1 MFLLS
6 VFLPLISFL
15 SCIFLNGLIKDKI
28 VNAVSCIL
36 MIFSTL
42 FSIVSFI
49 VFKLN
54 GDQSYILTNWISSG
68 SLNIDWSLNL
78 NLLTISMIIMVNF
91 ISTIIHIYSVGY
103 MSKDP
108 KRVIFMGYLGLF
120 TFFML
125 FLVSSSNLIQLFVGW
140 EGVGLTSYLLIG
152 FWSYKE
158 EANKAS
164 LKAFIANRIGD
175 FGLLISLFTIFIVF
189 GTININEILLL
200 VNSHSQS
207 YFNFFGF
214 EVHSITL
221 IVIMMFIGCMGK
233 SAQFGLHVWLPDAME
248 GPTPVSA
255 LIHAA
260 TMVTA
265 GVFLLILMSPLIE
278 TSPVAKDLIL
288 IIGSITCLFA
298 SCVAIFQNDI
308 KRIIAYST
316 CSQLGYMFMAVGV
329 SAYSV
334 AYFHLLS
341 HAFFK
346 ALLFLGAGSV
356 IHSMSDE
363 QNIKKM
369 GGIYNKIPLTYVSM
383 LIGSLALMGLPFLS
397 GYFSKDL
404 ILEFIYLSDNNLKM
418 LAFSIGI
425 FGVLLTTIYS
435 SRLIIHVFHRNNLSD
450 EKVYAHLHESPP
462 IMIFPLVILAFFSI
476 FFGMIS
482 HHYFAGPYLND
493 IWSNLMHVNNDINQA
508 YSVGEIPKLI
518 KKLPLMMIFFG
529 VFIIFLLYFKF
540 TKINDLIKT
549 KFSLLIKFFYN
560 KCYIDELYDVIII
573 KPTIYLGKGFWK
585 SIDTDLIDNLG
596 PNGISR
602 LVGSFGSIV
611 SKLQSGYLY
620 HYVLSVII
628 GLTLFISIYIYIF

>member
-1 MFLLS
+1 MVLS
-6 VFLPLISFL
+6 TICS
-15 SCIFLNGLIKDKI
+15 IFAFIFFYLNGEKSLVI
-28 VNAVSCIL
+28 
-36 MIFSTL
+36 
-42 FSIVSFI
+42 
-49 VFKLN
+49 
-54 GDQSYILTNWISSG
+54 TNWISSG
-68 SLNIDWSLNL
+68 SLNVDWSLNL
-78 NLLTISMIIMVNF
+78 NLLTATMIIMVNF
-91 ISTIIHIYSVGY
+91 VSTMIHVYSVGY

-108 KRVIFMGYLGLF
+108 RRIIFMGYLGLF

-152 FWSYKE
+152 FWSHKD

-164 LKAFIANRIGD
+164 LKAFVANRVGD

-214 EVHSITL
+214 QVHSITL
-221 IVIMMFIGCMGK
+221 IVVTMFVGCMGK

-278 TSPVAKDLIL
+278 TSKFSQNLIL
-288 IIGSITCLFA
+288 LVGTITCLFA

-316 CSQLGYMFMAVGV
+316 CSQLGYMFMAIGV

-363 QNIKKM
+363 QDIKKM
-369 GGIYNKIPLTYVSM
+369 GGIYNRIPLTYTSV

-404 ILEFIYLSDNNLKM
+404 ILEFIYLSDSDFKIF
-418 LAFSIGI
+418 AFGIGI
-425 FGVLLTTIYS
+425 FGVFLTSLYS
-435 SRLIIHVFHRNNLSD
+435 SRLLIRVFHGENNSD
-450 EKVYAHLHESPP
+450 EKVYAHIHESPM
-462 IMIFPLVILAFFSI
+462 IMLVPVVILAFFSI
-476 FFGMIS
+476 FFGMIF
-482 HHYFAGPYLND
+482 HNFFAGPSIET
-493 IWSNLMHVNNDINQA
+493 IWSKFMFVDSEIHQA
-508 YSVGEIPKLI
+508 YSIGNVPKLI
-518 KKLPLMMIFFG
+518 KKLPLIMIFFS
-529 VFIIFLLYFKF
+529 VTVVLLFYFKF
-540 TKINDLIKT
+540 SRTMQMLKEKLR
-549 KFSLLIKFFYN
+549 FFVKFFHN
-560 KCYIDELYDVIII
+560 KCYIDELYEIIII
-573 KPTIYLGKGFWK
+573 KPSYYLGRGFWK
-585 SIDTDLIDNLG
+585 SIDNDLIDNLG

-602 LVGSFGSIV
+602 FVSSLGIKV

-620 HYVLSVII
+620 HYVLSVVI